1 MEEEKL
7 VCFTKD
13 ELLKPR
19 EIIIEITNL
28 LIERG
33 LTDYSGG
40 NMALKVG
47 EKIYITQTESA
58 EKFRWKIRPDDIIV
72 TDLNRNILEGREE
85 RLTREAELHF
95 SILEKFPDINC
106 TIHGNSFYT
115 PLLNSAGVK
124 AVNATEV
131 ADYYNIKEIPAT
143 PEEVEMLS
151 QEETDLVIS
160 YFKDLR
166 SRNEALV
173 TIFPYHGLIAAAKDH
188 NEAFSLYDA
197 VEINSKFILYKEL
210 LKTSLLVNNILGKV
224 NGDLNGRDLS
234 ASMTPTAT
242 AKEPES
248 FKNSAKILTSED
260 IIEFSK
266 KSSSK
271 EMVVNS
277 SCTITSMAESKAR
290 ELGIKISKK

>member
-1 MEEEKL
+1 MDEDKL
-7 VCFTKD
+7 SCFSKD

-28 LIERG
+28 MIERG

-40 NMALKVG
+40 NMALQVG

-58 EKFRWKIRPDDIIV
+58 EKFRWKIKPDDIIV
-72 TDLNRNILEGREE
+72 TDLNRNILEGRKE

-95 SILEKFPDINC
+95 SILENFPDINC

-124 AVNATEV
+124 VVNATEV
-131 ADYYNIKEIPAT
+131 ASYYNIKEIPAT

-151 QEETDLVIS
+151 KEETELVIS

-173 TIFPYHGLIAAAKDH
+173 TIFPYHGLIMAAKDH

-210 LKTSLLVNNILGKV
+210 LKTSFLVNKIFGKV
-224 NGDLNGRDLS
+224 NGDLKNKDLS
-234 ASMTPTAT
+234 TPSPGGRQESITAGEENT
-242 AKEPES
+242 SKV
-248 FKNSAKILTSED
+248 LTSED
-260 IIEFSK
+260 IIQLRK
-266 KSSSK
+266 KLGSK
-271 EMVVNS
+271 EIIIDNT
-277 SCTITSMAESKAR
+277 CTVTSIAESKAH
-290 ELGIKISKK
+290 ELGINIIIK